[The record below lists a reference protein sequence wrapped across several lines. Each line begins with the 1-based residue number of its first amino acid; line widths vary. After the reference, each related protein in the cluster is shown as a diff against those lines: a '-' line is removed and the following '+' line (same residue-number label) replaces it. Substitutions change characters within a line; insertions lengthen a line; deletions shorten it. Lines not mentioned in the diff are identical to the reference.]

1 MDFTEGIDLI
11 GNKLNRW
18 WLAGIKML
26 PNFFLALIVL
36 AVFLFGAR
44 VIRKLT
50 NRVVISFSKSESLG
64 GLISLIVYALM
75 LVVGLMMA
83 LDIMS
88 LDKTVSSLL
97 AGVGIIGLA
106 LGFAFQDLTSNFISG
121 AFMAFKRP
129 FEVGHK
135 VETNGFIGI
144 IDHIHLRDT
153 TLRTTSGLHVIIP
166 NKDIFQKPI
175 INYTRSATRRIEL
188 EFSVPVTMDLNYV
201 ENIIR
206 DAIKKIKSRSSIDD
220 IEFYYT
226 SIEDPRVKLQVSFR
240 INNAEPKGFFIM
252 RHKAITAIYRAFADK
267 NIIKVTQPTTAEP
280 VGNGK
285 PQIESKG

>member
-1 MDFTEGIDLI
+1 MDFSEGIDLI

-26 PNFFLALIVL
+26 PNFFLAIIVL
-36 AVFLFGAR
+36 SIFLFGAKF
-44 VIRKLT
+44 IRRLT
-50 NRVVISFSKSESLG
+50 NRVVIRFSKSESLG
-64 GLISLIVYALM
+64 GLISLVIYGLM

-83 LDIMS
+83 LGIMN

-135 VETNGFIGI
+135 IETNGFIGT

-188 EFSVPVTMDLNYV
+188 EFSVPVTIDLNYV
-201 ENIIR
+201 ETLVR
-206 DAIKKIKSRSSIDD
+206 DAIKKIKSRSNIDD

-252 RHKAITAIYRAFADK
+252 RHKAITAIYRVFADK
-267 NIIKVTQPTTAEP
+267 NIVKISQPQAVEP
-280 VGNGK
+280 AANGK
-285 PQIESKG
+285 VSMESK